1 MRDAEE
7 AMTPMP
13 DYVQKIL
20 LEYADLIQMVQCA
33 VPRSITPHMALIL
46 AFVGNELISPSE
58 LLRRGYYIGTNCSYA
73 LKTLERLGLITDRP
87 AKDKRSRLIELTSE
101 GLEIAVKTRKVLA
114 KNIIK

>member
-1 MRDAEE
+1 MSETMA
-7 AMTPMP
+7 PMP
-13 DYVQKIL
+13 DHVQKVL
-20 LEYADLIQMVQCA
+20 LDYADLIQMVQCT

-101 GLEIAVKTRKVLA
+101 GLEIAVKTRKVLT
-114 KNIIK
+114 KNTIK